1 MDSLTHIVLG
11 AAIGEGTLGKQAGKK
26 AMLWGAV
33 LATAPDADVLIGA
46 FMNDLDK
53 MIFHRGLTHSFF
65 FIALVS
71 PLYGWLISKL
81 SKATVNWKQW
91 TLLAFLA
98 QITHALLDSLTSYG
112 TQILMP
118 FSSKAVAVSTISVI
132 DPIFTLPLIIS
143 CLFLLFKSNQ
153 WKYRQVCATAGFFVA
168 SGYLL
173 FTVFNKYQVEQRFI
187 TQLEDKGVE
196 IVDLDVK
203 PTLLNNILWR
213 GIAHSGDG
221 IYHVGYF
228 STADGRDIIDF
239 LEIDGNH
246 HLLRN
251 HMQLISVQRLIWVSN
266 GFFKIEEYNDGFIF
280 NDLRFGRVAEFSG
293 DDSPYAFSYTLIKD
307 SGASDFTVE
316 RIELQIDRSR
326 EGGSIRKLWNRMFG
340 LN

>member
-26 AMLWGAV
+26 AMFWGAV

-65 FIALVS
+65 FIALAS
-71 PLYGWLISKL
+71 PVYGWLISKL
-81 SKATVNWKQW
+81 SRAPVNWKQW
-91 TLLAFLA
+91 TLLAFIT

-112 TQILMP
+112 TQILIP
-118 FSSKAVAVSTISVI
+118 LSNKAVAVSSISVI

-153 WKYRQVCATAGFFVA
+153 WKYRQACATAGIFLA
-168 SGYLL
+168 SGYLM
-173 FTVFNKYQVEQRFI
+173 FTVFNKYQVEQQFI
-187 TQLEDKGVE
+187 TQLEEKGVE
-196 IVDLDVK
+196 IVDLEVK

-213 GIAHSGDG
+213 GIAQTGDG
-221 IYHVGYF
+221 IYQVGYF
-228 STADGRDIIDF
+228 STADGRDVIDF
-239 LEIDGNH
+239 SEIDGNH
-246 HLLRN
+246 HLLIN
-251 HMQLISVQRLIWVSN
+251 HMHLTSVQRLIWISN

-293 DDSPYAFSYTLIKD
+293 DDSPYAFSYTLKKEAE
-307 SGASDFTVE
+307 ASDFTVQ

-326 EGGSIRKLWNRMFG
+326 EGSSVRKLWDRMFG
-340 LN
+340 LD